1 MRPFFVDFSCPFPSL
16 KSFSFL
22 LHIYF
27 KAAEAPGPICISF
40 GFSRYDF
47 ETKLNFDT
55 VMI

>member
-27 KAAEAPGPICISF
+27 KAAAAPGPICISF

-55 VMI
+55 VML